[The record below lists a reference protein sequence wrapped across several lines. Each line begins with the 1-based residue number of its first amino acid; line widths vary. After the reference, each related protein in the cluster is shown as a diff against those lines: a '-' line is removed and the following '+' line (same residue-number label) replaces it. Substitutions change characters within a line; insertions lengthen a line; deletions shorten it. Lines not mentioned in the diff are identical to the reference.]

1 MCLSVLTACM
11 SVHYICARCHWRS
24 EEKYKTSW
32 NLSYKQ
38 FEQPCGWQELNPL
51 GERFFTLS
59 HLSGPVYSSFYYKF
73 DTLLE
78 ESWWIITTRKRNLKR
93 FSHTPK
99 NYLGSQAIRLTSQQG
114 DLLTGDYWIK
124 RLKGTRPAAHTQGN
138 GVSPLTHAH
147 TVALG
152 HSSLHM

>member
-1 MCLSVLTACM
+1 MFCLHVCLCTMYVPGATGGQKKSTRPPGAWVTNSL
-11 SVHYICARCHWRS
+11 SSHVGEGI
-24 EEKYKTSW
+24 ETSGR
-32 NLSYKQ
+32 
-38 FEQPCGWQELNPL
+38 EV
-51 GERFFTLS
+51 FTLS

-93 FSHTPK
+93 FSHTHK

-114 DLLTGDYWIK
+114 DLLSGDYWIK